1 MKKHIKG
8 CNDDNPSAHILQAKQ
23 PPPQQ
28 IMAKG
33 VRCSTPLPLVVALV
47 LATAAITSLAQDPS
61 QLSLGYY
68 SKTCP
73 TAEEIVRTEM
83 ECAVKANPRNAAFII
98 RLHFHDCFVQG
109 CDGSVLLDDTA
120 TLIGEK
126 QADQNVNSVQGFE
139 LVDKIKEKLEAECP
153 GVVSCADLLAIAARD
168 ATILVSFRPQTYE
181 QVGGP
186 YWDVPV
192 GRLDSKTASLDQAN
206 SDIPTPQ
213 QGLATLIT
221 KFSAKGLSPTDMVA
235 LVGTIMDHYDS
246 LRPSI
251 LIPQV
256 GYLTLISGS
265 HTIGMSRCVNFR
277 DRIYG
282 DFQLTSKSEAS
293 AQVYLSKLKETCPT
307 DGGDDNVSPMD
318 DTSPTVF
325 DNAFFETLIQ
335 GTGLLNSDQA
345 MYSSLLGFET
355 SHIVDKYW
363 ADSISFFKDF
373 SDSMVRMGNIT
384 NPAGAEVRKNCRF
397 ANA

>member
-1 MKKHIKG
+1 
-8 CNDDNPSAHILQAKQ
+8 
-23 PPPQQ
+23 
-28 IMAKG
+28 MAKG
-33 VRCSTPLPLVVALV
+33 VGCSTPLPLVMALV

-73 TAEEIVRTEM
+73 TAEQIVRTEM

-126 QADQNVNSVQGFE
+126 QADQNVNSLQGFE

-153 GVVSCADLLAIAARD
+153 GVVSCADLLAVAARD
-168 ATILVSFRPQTYE
+168 ATIL
-181 QVGGP
+181 VGGP

-235 LVGTIMDHYDS
+235 LVG
-246 LRPSI
+246 
-251 LIPQV
+251 
-256 GYLTLISGS
+256 S
-265 HTIGMSRCVNFR
+265 HTIGMSRCANFR

-318 DTSPTVF
+318 YTSPTVF

-335 GTGLLNSDQA
+335 GTGLLNSDQE

-355 SHIVDKYW
+355 SHIVEKYW
-363 ADSISFFKDF
+363 AESISFFKDF

-384 NPAGAEVRKNCRF
+384 NPAGGEVRKNCRF

>member
-23 PPPQQ
+23 PPQQQ

-73 TAEEIVRTEM
+73 AAEEIVRTEM
-83 ECAVKANPRNAAFII
+83 ECGVKANPRNAAFII
-98 RLHFHDCFVQG
+98 RLHFHDCFVQVAFLTSFIPTVNISVVASYRTELLQLFLG
-109 CDGSVLLDDTA
+109 LRWIGSPGRHRHADR
-120 TLIGEK
+120 GEASRPERELGAGLRAGR
-126 QADQNVNSVQGFE
+126 QDQG
-139 LVDKIKEKLEAECP
+139 EA
-153 GVVSCADLLAIAARD
+153 
-168 ATILVSFRPQTYE
+168 
-181 QVGGP
+181 GGR
-186 YWDVPV
+186 VPRRL

-293 AQVYLSKLKETCPT
+293 VQVYLSKLKETCPT

-318 DTSPTVF
+318 YTSPTVF

-384 NPAGAEVRKNCRF
+384 NPAGGEVRKNCRF